1 MLLDVEDEILARLIV
16 EAVWAKSK
24 TADEPVETRSIHT
37 INQVIRIFEERIAE
51 MNLMQSRFRLWVG
64 RY

>member
-1 MLLDVEDEILARLIV
+1 MLLDVEDEILAWLIV

-24 TADEPVETRSIHT
+24 TADEPVETRPIHT
-37 INQVIRIFEERIAE
+37 INQVVRIFKERIAE